1 MEKRWSPFSLTKRMI
16 TDGFLAEQSNSETDT
31 ECSDQS
37 LEVGEIFRVDSE
49 TLGVRISLL
58 NGSCTTN
65 TERGETQCSR
75 T

>member
-1 MEKRWSPFSLTKRMI
+1 MEKRWSPFLLTKRMI

-49 TLGVRISLL
+49 TLGVRIIESPC
-58 NGSCTTN
+58 S
-65 TERGETQCSR
+65 ETRNDQICQS
-75 T
+75 